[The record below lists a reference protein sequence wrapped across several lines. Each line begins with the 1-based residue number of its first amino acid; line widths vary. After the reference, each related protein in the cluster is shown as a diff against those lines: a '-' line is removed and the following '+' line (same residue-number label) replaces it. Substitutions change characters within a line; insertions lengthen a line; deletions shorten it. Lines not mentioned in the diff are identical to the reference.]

1 MWIDWNYPIKVGNVG
16 FLVCRTNEYG
26 GERCAL
32 QDRPAYTNQS
42 HEPLLT
48 GWCGNYNNT
57 STHAM
62 GMARVVK
69 IAQNERM
76 LVNELKGAELTAALE
91 ELGYPE
97 LEEN

>member
-1 MWIDWNYPIKVGNVG
+1 MWIDWNYPSKVGDIG
-16 FLVCRTNEYG
+16 FLVCTTNEYG
-26 GERCAL
+26 VGQCYL
-32 QDRPAYTNQS
+32 QGRPAYTNQS

-48 GWCGNYNNT
+48 GCCGNYNNT